1 MSDKFSLKW
10 NDFET
15 NVSKSFRLLRTDDD
29 FSDVT
34 VVSSDQQQLSAHK
47 VVLSSC
53 SEYFKNI
60 LRRSKHPNPL
70 LCLEGISSEE
80 LNNIM
85 DYIYNGKVQIYQENL
100 QRFMEIAVRFQLDGL
115 IRGDTNFDESN
126 INGQSSEPSNEVDEW
141 LSEEKELPVSIREDT
156 VVFNTVKSLTK
167 KISKTNF
174 GESNIDVDGHSDE
187 PSNEVD
193 EWLSEEKELP
203 VSIQEDTVVS
213 YTEKARRNAPNK
225 KIQNFVCDF
234 KNIEE
239 LDKRILEFVER
250 DSDGMWRCTVC
261 SKVSKGINPMK
272 HHVETHIEG
281 LSFPC
286 SYCGKECR

>member
-10 NDFET
+10 RDFET
-15 NVSKSFRLLRTDDD
+15 NVSSSFRLLRTDDD

-34 VVSSDQQQLSAHK
+34 LVSSDHQQLSAHK
-47 VVLSSC
+47 LVLSSC

-115 IRGDTNFDESN
+115 IRGDTNFGESN
-126 INGQSSEPSNEVDEW
+126 INGQSSDS
-141 LSEEKELPVSIREDT
+141 
-156 VVFNTVKSLTK
+156 
-167 KISKTNF
+167 
-174 GESNIDVDGHSDE
+174 
-187 PSNEVD
+187 SNEVD

-203 VSIQEDTVVS
+203 VSIQEDTFFSNTEKSPTKKMSKTDFIESNTNCQSSKPSNEVDEWLLEEKELPVIIQEDTVVS
-213 YTEKARRNAPNK
+213 YTEKARRYAPKNK

-234 KNIEE
+234 KNTEE
-239 LDKRILEFVER
+239 LDKRIFKLLER

-261 SKVSKGINPMK
+261 SKVSTRVGHMK

>member
-10 NDFET
+10 RDFET
-15 NVSKSFRLLRTDDD
+15 NVSSSFRLLRKDDD

-34 VVSSDQQQLSAHK
+34 LVSSDHQQLSAHK
-47 VVLSSC
+47 LVLSSC

-70 LCLEGISSEE
+70 LCLEGISSKE
-80 LNNIM
+80 LNDIM

-115 IRGDTNFDESN
+115 IRGDTNFGESN
-126 INGQSSEPSNEVDEW
+126 IDGQSSESSNEVDEW

-156 VVFNTVKSLTK
+156 VVFNTEKSLTK

-174 GESNIDVDGHSDE
+174 GESNIDGQSSE
-187 PSNEVD
+187 PCNEVD
-193 EWLSEEKELP
+193 EWLLEEKGLH
-203 VSIQEDTVVS
+203 VSNQEDTVVS

-234 KNIEE
+234 KNTEE
-239 LDKRILEFVER
+239 LDKRIFKLLER

-261 SKVSKGINPMK
+261 SKVTTRIGHMK